1 MIPFLGFIT
10 RQSGVSRERRRV
22 AHVGSPGRAD
32 SHVPHV
38 SGRRVAH
45 VTFVAFPTV
54 FPTRSRGDQPPRS
67 RRSRGLWSA
76 FHVSDV
82 RHQKGGSPGGALAS
96 LPTPAHVDHLDHLGG
111 WPPSRLARLAPLTW
125 ITWIT
130 WAAPPPRLAWLA
142 PLTWIT
148 WITWLQI
155 PRAPGSAKPRIVWR
169 TWSAWARPSSAAS
182 NGKTTLHPSLRLAEN
197 VARVYV
203 SGILE
208 APTVYFDSH
217 RALGQASPKS
227 QLPSP
232 RRHGA
237 LCRALLPT

>member
-1 MIPFLGFIT
+1 M
-10 RQSGVSRERRRV
+10 
-22 AHVGSPGRAD
+22 GSPGRAD

-96 LPTPAHVDHLDHLGG
+96 LPTPAHVDHVDHVGG
-111 WPPSRLARLAPLTW
+111 WPPS
-125 ITWIT
+125 
-130 WAAPPPRLAWLA
+130 RLAWLA

-148 WITWLQI
+148 WITWGVTTSRRAWLAPLTWSTWI
-155 PRAPGSAKPRIVWR
+155 TWAAGAFFAGTRGARGACGAPGSRVCNQPP
-169 TWSAWARPSSAAS
+169 PSSSDAGCCDSAITVRGTEATRALIIAAS
-182 NGKTTLHPSLRLAEN
+182 LGLALAPGA
-197 VARVYV
+197 AR
-203 SGILE
+203 
-208 APTVYFDSH
+208 H
-217 RALGQASPKS
+217 
-227 QLPSP
+227 
-232 RRHGA
+232 
-237 LCRALLPT
+237 